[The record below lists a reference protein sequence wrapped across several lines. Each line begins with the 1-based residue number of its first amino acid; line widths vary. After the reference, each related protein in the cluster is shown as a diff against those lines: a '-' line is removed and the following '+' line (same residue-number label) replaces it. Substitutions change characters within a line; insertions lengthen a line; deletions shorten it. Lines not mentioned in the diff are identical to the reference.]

1 MIRYHVYVDG
11 SYRGWILDIDDR
23 FAWAQAWNKK
33 GCGADIV
40 LVRRS
45 GTKKMI
51 NFKF

>member
-11 SYRGWILDIDDR
+11 SYSGWILDCDDYC
-23 FAWAQAWNKK
+23 AWSTAWNRK
-33 GCGADIV
+33 GCGANIV

-45 GTKKMI
+45 GTKKLI